1 MKNNGFFYVGISLF
15 FGLLLQIFPINS
27 FTTFWRPQ
35 FLLMTTIYW
44 VLKNPSQYGVG
55 FAWLIGIILDI
66 FAGEMYGR
74 YAIGFSFCAYIL
86 IILSKRIQHFNLLH
100 QALLMFC
107 LVLLNQLL
115 TLSVSLLY
123 RPSWDLIALIAP
135 GITSAFVW
143 PILLLFLNK
152 IFNR

>member
-1 MKNNGFFYVGISLF
+1 MKNNSFFYVGISLF
-15 FGLLLQIFPINS
+15 FGLLLQIFPINNV
-27 FTTFWRPQ
+27 TAFWRPQ

-44 VLKNPSQYGVG
+44 IFKNPSQYGVG

-86 IILSKRIQHFNLLH
+86 MILSKRIQHFNLFY
-100 QALLMFC
+100 QALLIFFV
-107 LVLLNQLL
+107 VLLNQLL
-115 TLSVSLLY
+115 TVSVSLLY

-135 GITSAFVW
+135 GITSAFAW

>member
-1 MKNNGFFYVGISLF
+1 MKNNGVIYVGISLF
-15 FGLLLQIFPINS
+15 FGLLLQIFPINNP
-27 FTTFWRPQ
+27 TAFWRPQ
-35 FLLMTTIYW
+35 FLLMITVYW
-44 VLKNPSQYGVG
+44 VFKNPSQYGVG

-86 IILSKRIQHFNLLH
+86 MILSKRIQHFNLLY
-100 QALLMFC
+100 QALLIFFV
-107 LVLLNQLL
+107 VLLNQLL
-115 TLSVSLLY
+115 TVSVSLLY

-135 GITSAFVW
+135 GITSAFAW

>member
-1 MKNNGFFYVGISLF
+1 MKNNGFFYVGITLF

-27 FTTFWRPQ
+27 VTAFWRPQ
-35 FLLMTTIYW
+35 FLLMITIYW
-44 VLKNPSQYGVG
+44 VFKNPSQYGVG

-100 QALLMFC
+100 QALLMFFV
-107 LVLLNQLL
+107 VLLNQLL

-123 RPSWDLIALIAP
+123 RPSWDLVALLATA
-135 GITSAFVW
+135 ITSSLTR
-143 PILLLFLNK
+143 PIK
-152 IFNR
+152 